1 MVARACAGFWDAGGA
16 PGPEPYT
23 NVAGSLLNLSKTIC
37 FLFPVFFLGGE
48 YALRTPLYLK
58 LFKLEIS
65 CISVIFL

>member
-37 FLFPVFFLGGE
+37 FLFPVFLGGGGRIRTAHA
-48 YALRTPLYLK
+48 ALFETL
-58 LFKLEIS
+58 
-65 CISVIFL
+65 